1 MALPEWTVTNNHNLG
16 TFTENVTIDLPLP
29 LASTEGVTTTVLGR
43 QGLPAGLRLADNA
56 IVGTPQ
62 EVSKLTVF
70 KFVIRASNSDGIL
83 DRTFTMTI
91 EGVYA
96 PEWVTAEGLL
106 PIGPNQVYF
115 ILDSSPIDYQ
125 LLVNDPDVKAGEEL
139 EYFIAD
145 GDGEL
150 PPGITLEKDGRIH
163 GVVDPL
169 RALDINDIRLGYDA
183 GAYSANVFDWG
194 AETEEGVS
202 SLYYGDVSFTGLEL
216 IRPPKKLNRRYE
228 FYVSVADDATIEKRF
243 FEIYVISDEFTR
255 ADNTIMQADTG
266 IFTADLTYIRN
277 PIWITPSDLGVRRAN
292 NYQTIFLE
300 TLKQPDVTG
309 AIRYVF
315 KQTNPGQYKL
325 KTTGE
330 VVRGFYELSGILPN
344 FVKSNR
350 GPLSVDDDFQP
361 DPIRPEE
368 FTTVVPET
376 TSILPPGLE
385 LDNASG
391 ELAGIV
397 PYQPA
402 VTKEYKFTV
411 GAFRYDEDKGLV
423 TVFATYYED
432 QLAGSRVI
440 KVGKLP
446 TGQQDQIDDLG
457 DLVDQEVEIEGR
469 RYTITAVSNTNPDY
483 DEITLDKNLE
493 PLYSLDSLTLVEQ
506 ANSGQNY
513 FLVNQ
518 IPDNQRQT
526 YKGKVFNWSA
536 TEINKINEIYPYIRY
551 SVTPKT
557 SQYVEVRHDI
567 VPFDTDFE
575 TSVADYL
582 TGITKREAYVTTTT
596 DGTGVTSV
604 QIDVATSSS
613 TNNSSFIQSLFHTED
628 STNVSVTNV
637 TQFDRVRLGNNLQ
650 RTLADG
656 RVLNFGAFRLGY
668 FTKTFSVLETDLVES
683 LKTFDIKILG
693 EVDSTITWVTPNDL
707 GTLKTNIISN
717 LAVKATTT
725 LQGATVKYDLISG
738 HLPFGLTLKENGEIV
753 GRMPSVGTTEAPGVT
768 KIDNN
773 STTFD
778 GNTLSF
784 DRVFK
789 FTVLA
794 RDRLVYSAVQKQFTI
809 TIDSSDTTSYS
820 NLYMKP
826 YLKSDQRNMVSE
838 LMNNVDIF
846 DPRVVYRPN
855 DPEFGLQKELRSLV
869 FAGLETREIDYYV
882 GAVATNHKRKSY
894 NFGEI
899 KTAEARLPGSSDSVY
914 EVVYVELIDPARPT
928 EGKTRDN
935 FVLPSKSAKRFTVDS
950 IELEPIDD
958 INGGGVSGVFFYIL
972 LKNNTQFDLNVADR
986 NLRVLLNSGALYTI
1000 DFVTTVEILLK
1011 DGNAVTIE
1019 PVEVSDAETVTEWR
1033 RFRPTNTTLKADNSA
1048 VTVSEGQDNRHYI
1061 SNIDNMRDNLDALG
1075 VKSKE
1080 FLPLWMQTAQLP
1092 VLNELG
1098 YVFAVPLCYVK
1109 PGNAE
1114 EIKIKLQN
1122 YIESTTF
1129 DFKKIN
1135 YDIDRYI
1142 INGTLGSNEDK
1153 YIFFANYAYNV

>member
-1 MALPEWTVTNNHNLG
+1 MALPQWTVTNNHDLG
-16 TFTENVTIDLPLP
+16 TFVENVTISVPLP
-29 LASTEGVTTTVLGR
+29 LATTDGVTTTVLGR
-43 QGLPAGLRLADNA
+43 QGLPSGLRLTNNS

-70 KFVIRASNSDGIL
+70 KFVIRATTTDGIV
-83 DRTFTMTI
+83 DRTFSLTI
-91 EGVYA
+91 DGEDA
-96 PEWVTAEGLL
+96 PEWISAEGLL
-106 PIGPNQVYF
+106 PIGPNSVYF

-125 LLVNDPDVKAGEEL
+125 LLTYDPDVQAGDTL

-163 GVVDPL
+163 GIVDPL
-169 RALDINDIRLGYDA
+169 RALDVNDVRLGYDA
-183 GAYSANVFDWG
+183 GAFSANVFDWG
-194 AETEEGVS
+194 ADTEEGVS
-202 SLYYGDVSFTGLEL
+202 SLYYGDVTFSNLEL

-228 FYVSVADDATIEKRF
+228 FYVSVADDATIAKRR
-243 FEIYVISDEFTR
+243 FEIYVISDDFTR

-309 AIRYVF
+309 AIKYVF
-315 KQTNPGQYKL
+315 KQTNPGQYRL
-325 KTTGE
+325 TATGE

-344 FVKSNR
+344 FPKSNR
-350 GPLSVDDDFQP
+350 GPLSVDEDFQP
-361 DPIRPEE
+361 DPIRPTE

-376 TSILPPGLE
+376 PSVLPPGLD
-385 LDNASG
+385 LDNDSG
-391 ELAGIV
+391 ELAGII

-423 TVFATYYED
+423 TVFASFYED

-440 KVGKLP
+440 KIGKLP
-446 TGQQDQIDDLG
+446 TGNQDQIDDLG

-469 RYTITAVSNTNPDY
+469 RYTITAVSNTNENY

-513 FLVNQ
+513 FLVDQ

-526 YKGKVFNWSA
+526 YKGKTFNWSA
-536 TEINKINEIYPYIRY
+536 TEINKISEIYPYIRY
-551 SVTPKT
+551 RVTPKT
-557 SQYVEVRHDI
+557 SQYVEIRHDI
-567 VPFDTDFE
+567 VPFDTDYE
-575 TSVADYL
+575 TSIAEFL
-582 TGITKREAYVTTTT
+582 TVVSKREAYVTTTT

-604 QIDVATSSS
+604 QIDVATSAT
-613 TNNSSFIQSLFHTED
+613 TNNSSYIQSLFHTED

-637 TQFDRVRLGNNLQ
+637 TQFDRVKLGNNLQ

-693 EVDSTITWVTPNDL
+693 EVDSKIEWITPSDL
-707 GTLKTNIISN
+707 GTIKTNITSN

-725 LQGATVKYDLISG
+725 LPGATVKYNLISG
-738 HLPFGLTLKENGEIV
+738 HLPFGMTLKENGEIV
-753 GRMPSVGTTEAPGVT
+753 GRMPSVGTADALGVT

-773 STTFD
+773 GTTFD
-778 GNTLSF
+778 GNTLSL
-784 DRVFK
+784 DRIFK

-794 RDRLVYSAVQKQFTI
+794 RDRLVYSAMQREFTI

-826 YLKSDQRNMVSE
+826 YLKSDQRNMFSE
-838 LMNNVDIF
+838 LINNVDIF
-846 DPRVVYRPN
+846 DPRIVYRPS
-855 DPEFGLQKELRSLV
+855 DPEFGLQRDLRSLV

-899 KTAEARLPGSSDSVY
+899 KTAEAKLPGSSDVIY
-914 EVVYVELIDPARPT
+914 EVVYVELVDPAKPST
-928 EGKTRDN
+928 GKTRDN
-935 FVLPSKSAKRFTVDS
+935 FVLPSKSAKRYTVDS

-958 INGGGVSGVFFYIL
+958 TNGGGVSGVFFYIL
-972 LKNNTQFDLNVADR
+972 LKDNTQFDLNVADR
-986 NLRVLLNSGALYTI
+986 NLRVQLNNGAIFTI
-1000 DFVTTVEILLK
+1000 DFVSTVEVLLK
-1011 DGNAVTIE
+1011 DGNVTIIE
-1019 PVEVSDAETVTEWR
+1019 PTEVSDAETITEWT
-1033 RFRPTNTTLKADNSA
+1033 RFRPTNTTIKADNSA
-1048 VTVSEGQDNRHYI
+1048 VTVSEFQDNRHYI

-1092 VLNELG
+1092 VLTELG

-1114 EIKIKLQN
+1114 AIKIKLEN
-1122 YIESTTF
+1122 YIKTTTF

-1142 INGTLGSNEDK
+1142 INGTLGSNEDR
-1153 YIFFANYAYNV
+1153 YIFFANYAHNV